1 MGKILWVMGVVIF
14 FLNAWLTSIGT
25 INVWI
30 YKAPIP
36 IDLSIGLTR
45 SMVLAIG
52 LMIIGKKLLD
62 DKK

>member
-1 MGKILWVMGVVIF
+1 MGKIVWVSGVIMF
-14 FLNAWLTSIGT
+14 FFNVLLTSIGT
-25 INVWI
+25 ITVWI